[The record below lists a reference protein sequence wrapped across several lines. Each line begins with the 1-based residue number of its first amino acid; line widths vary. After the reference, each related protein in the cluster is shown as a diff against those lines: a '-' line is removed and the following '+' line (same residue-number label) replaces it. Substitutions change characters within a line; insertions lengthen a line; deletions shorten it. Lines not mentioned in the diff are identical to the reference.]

1 MELDL
6 DAKWRSVVTDL
17 VVVGVLIVIAF
28 LVRRHGLPT
37 QGLWLDDAEEG
48 AARKASPS
56 QLIMVGRDHPGYVAA
71 LMGWSRLTGGSDAS
85 LAYPALI
92 AGVLGPALLY
102 VMLRVLGYAWWIGL
116 LLGAALVA
124 SQTDIIYSGRLK
136 PDTTDV
142 LVVLILVLLVARLA
156 RTRWRWP
163 TAVLW
168 VLAAILLSSNSLFAL
183 VAVAVAGLVL
193 LVHPASDLIVRGL
206 AIGVQAAATGALG
219 LVIVGSYNSQ
229 SVEMEWRFIWDP
241 FLTFYPNPL
250 RFGAE
255 VLRHLTR
262 IAQVFPG
269 GPGWFATLCVLV
281 AIGGL
286 IIEAWRGP
294 RAIVA
299 RYLLLL
305 LAVTF
310 VGGVLGKI
318 PFGPAVANPISTG
331 GRASLWLVP
340 VMAVGLA
347 AVLQR
352 VRNGIRLSGLP
363 IALDI
368 VACAGAAVT
377 LGFALEA
384 KPLPYPF
391 IGAQPAVSFAE
402 SHLGRRDALLLPF
415 AASPY
420 FPGWNPAAISFAA
433 ESHFAFLFKGD
444 PTGTLGFTPRFNDP
458 RIRGVGVRPVDTEQV
473 VGDVAHTKGVFVYN
487 SGPSF
492 FSQVEAAEETTAL
505 DHTLVSLGFKS
516 KVVQFVDARV
526 EVWNRSGPILI
537 PRLLRPSSGATLS
550 GSTDLNASA
559 SNATSVEYRIFG
571 GKYGFSGPVIG
582 MATPTIFGWLFD
594 WNTTTVP
601 NGSYFVVSEAFNSAG
616 HFFSSFVS
624 IKVKN

>member
-1 MELDL
+1 MEVDL

-17 VVVGVLIVIAF
+17 LVGGVLIVIAF

-48 AARKASPS
+48 AARKASLS

-71 LMGWSRLTGGSDAS
+71 LMGWSRLTGGSDVS

-102 VMLRVLGYAWWIGL
+102 VMLRVLGYARWIGL

-142 LVVLILVLLVARLA
+142 LVVLVLVLLVARLA

-183 VAVAVAGLVL
+183 IAAAVAGLVL
-193 LVHPASDLIVRGL
+193 LVHPASDLKIRGPAIV
-206 AIGVQAAATGALG
+206 VQGAATVALG
-219 LVIVGSYNSQ
+219 VAVIHSYNSE
-229 SVEMEWRFIWDP
+229 SVELDWRHNWDA

-255 VLRHLTR
+255 VLHHLTR

-281 AIGGL
+281 AICGL
-286 IIEAWRGP
+286 AIEAWRGP
-294 RAIVA
+294 QAIVA

-305 LAVTF
+305 LSVAF
-310 VGGVLGKI
+310 VGGVVGKL
-318 PFGPAVANPISTG
+318 PFGPAVTSPTSSG
-331 GRASLWLVP
+331 GRESLWLVP
-340 VMAVGLA
+340 AMAVGLV

-352 VRNGIRLSGLP
+352 VRNSIGLSGLP
-363 IALDI
+363 IAVDT
-368 VACAGAAVT
+368 VAFVGAAVT

-384 KPLPYPF
+384 TPLPYPF
-391 IGAQPAVSFAE
+391 PGAQPAASFVE
-402 SHLGRRDALLLPF
+402 SHVGRNDALLLPF
-415 AASPY
+415 AASPA
-420 FPGWNPAAISFAA
+420 FPGWNPAATSFAA
-433 ESHFAFLFKGD
+433 ESHFAFLFKAD
-444 PTGTLGFTPRFNDP
+444 PMGTLGFTLSFNDP
-458 RIRGVGVRPVDTEQV
+458 RIYVDGLYPVDIKRV
-473 VGDVAHTKGVFVYN
+473 AGDVAHAKRVFVYYYLDPLN
-487 SGPSF
+487 GFQSED
-492 FSQVEAAEETTAL
+492 EATL
-505 DHTLVSLGFKS
+505 DHTLVGLGFQS
-516 KVVQFVDARV
+516 EVVHFVDARV
-526 EVWNRSGPILI
+526 EVWNRSGPSLI

-550 GSTDLNASA
+550 GSTALNASA

-571 GKYGFSGPVIG
+571 GKYGLSGPVIG

-601 NGSYFVVSEAFNSAG
+601 NGSYVVVSEAFNSAG
-616 HFFSSFVS
+616 HLFSSGAR
-624 IKVKN
+624 IRVKN